1 MFVPIRRHA
10 IVVFANHSLAQAAN
24 NAANNTVEPIGLT
37 NSFAFR
43 RVHPKL
49 ASPTQ
54 SFYWS
59 SRNRR
64 SRSEMIHRWA
74 ASI

>member
-54 SFYWS
+54 SFY
-59 SRNRR
+59 
-64 SRSEMIHRWA
+64 
-74 ASI
+74 